1 MKIMAILKR
10 AAFASILTVSSV
22 TTVAVHAEEPVK
34 VGLVMS
40 LSGAAAP
47 FGIPER
53 DVIKILAD
61 KYNTSNPKHKVEL
74 VYYDDMTNPTESAR
88 GATKL
93 IDQDHVVAI
102 IGATTGSG
110 SLALAPI
117 AAAKSVPV
125 LAPAGTIS
133 LISKEHAFFPW
144 MFRSSISDEIAVG
157 EALER
162 GIFAA
167 NKKNVA
173 IIYQEDAYGKATK
186 DYIVKKLKER
196 NVSVTAEVS
205 AALNAKDLSPAATKI
220 RNSNPDAIFVQA
232 SAPALGAAFARAAKQ
247 VGITAPLIGSF
258 ALNQRAFLE
267 NAGTS
272 AEGMIIVSLGNWD
285 DPSPKQ
291 KELGEFLSKNGKT
304 PTGFGE
310 LLGATAFQ
318 ALVEAIKRTDG
329 PITGAKLRD
338 GLESICDFNGTYL
351 DGKLC
356 YKGTHQGIGAD
367 SLVLMRVQGDK
378 LKTISDK
385 APASR

>member
-1 MKIMAILKR
+1 MKTI
-10 AAFASILTVSSV
+10 ASFRKFV
-22 TTVAVHAEEPVK
+22 TTVAFAVTAVMAASVHAQETIK
-34 VGLVMS
+34 IGLVLS
-40 LSGAAAP
+40 LSGPAAA

-53 DVIKILAD
+53 DTVKILAD
-61 KYNTSNPKHKVEL
+61 KYNSAAGASGRKIEL
-74 VYYDDMTNPTESAR
+74 VYYDDMTNPTEAAR

-133 LISKEHAFFPW
+133 LISKDHAFFPW
-144 MFRSSISDEIAVG
+144 MFRSSVSDEIAVAQ
-157 EALER
+157 ALER
-162 GIFAA
+162 GIYAA

-186 DYIVKKLKER
+186 DYIIEKLKER
-196 NVSVTAEVS
+196 KLNVVAEVS
-205 AALNAKDLSPAATKI
+205 AALNAKDLTPAATKI
-220 RNSNPDAIFVQA
+220 RNANPDVIFVQA

-258 ALNQRAFLE
+258 ALNQRAFLD

-272 AEGMIIVSLGNWD
+272 ADGMVMVSLGNWD
-285 DPSPKQ
+285 NPSPKQ
-291 KELGEFLSKNGKT
+291 KELGDLLTKNGKT

-310 LLGATAFQ
+310 VLGATAFQ
-318 ALVEAIKRTDG
+318 ALSEAIKRTQG
-329 PITGAKLRD
+329 PVTGAKLRD
-338 GLESICDFNGTYL
+338 SLETICEFESAYL

-356 YKGTHQGIGAD
+356 YKDTHQGIGAD
-367 SLVLMRVQGDK
+367 SLVKMTVLKGK
-378 LKTISDK
+378 LKTV
-385 APASR
+385 P

>member
-1 MKIMAILKR
+1 MK
-10 AAFASILTVSSV
+10 TVSLFKKLAIASAF
-22 TTVAVHAEEPVK
+22 TAATAASVHAQETIK
-34 VGLVMS
+34 VGVVLS
-40 LSGAAAP
+40 LSGPAAA

-53 DVIKILAD
+53 DTVKILAD
-61 KYNTSNPKHKVEL
+61 KYNSEAGATGRKIEL
-74 VYYDDMTNPTESAR
+74 VYYDDMTNPTEAAR
-88 GATKL
+88 GTTRL
-93 IDQDHVVAI
+93 IDQDRVVAI
-102 IGATTGSG
+102 IGSTTGSS

-144 MFRSSISDEIAVG
+144 MFRSSISDEVAVA

-173 IIYQEDAYGKATK
+173 IIYQEDAYGKTTK
-186 DYIVKKLKER
+186 DYIVGKLKER
-196 NVSVTAEVS
+196 NVNVTTEVS
-205 AALNAKDLSPAATKI
+205 VALNAKDLAPAATKI
-220 RNSNPDAIFVQA
+220 RNSNPDVIFVQA
-232 SAPALGAAFARAAKQ
+232 SAPALGAAFARGAKQ
-247 VGITAPLIGSF
+247 VGITTPLIGSF
-258 ALNQRAFLE
+258 SLNQRAFLN
-267 NAGTS
+267 NAGTA
-272 AEGMIIVSLGNWD
+272 AEGMVVVSLGNWD

-291 KELGEFLSKNGKT
+291 KELGELLTKNGKT

-318 ALVEAIKRTDG
+318 ALAEAIKRTEG
-329 PITGAKLRD
+329 PVTGAKLRD
-338 GLESICDFNGTYL
+338 ALESICDFEGTYL

-367 SLVLMRVQGDK
+367 SLVKMVVQNGK
-378 LKTISDK
+378 LKTI
-385 APASR
+385 P